1 LTDVLL
7 MLGIGER
14 VEEEEEE
21 AASAAKKT
29 EKEETECPG
38 LAVSRL
44 PAR

>member
-1 LTDVLL
+1 
-7 MLGIGER
+7 MLGIGEG
-14 VEEEEEE
+14 VEEEEEEE
-21 AASAAKKT
+21 AASAVRKT